1 MKKGLLFSSIIVV
14 ILLGC
19 NVVLAESFSKVGLV
33 DLQRC
38 LQESKE
44 GQKVFKILKKKKDDF
59 QRRIDTMQREL
70 MELKKT
76 LEKQAMMLSMDAKED
91 KKRIIERKDR
101 ELRYLIKD
109 LNDEMVRAQEKEK
122 KRIFEELEKIIKKI
136 GSKEN
141 YALIMEKQVGG
152 ALYWSQSIDIT
163 DQIIKAYDQ
172 EIEINQ

>member
-59 QRRIDTMQREL
+59 QGRIDTMQREL

>member
-1 MKKGLLFSSIIVV
+1 MKKGLLFSPIIIV

-19 NVVLAESFSKVGLV
+19 NVVLAESFPKIGLI
-33 DLQRC
+33 DLQKC
-38 LQESKE
+38 LQESKD
-44 GQKVFKILKKKKDDF
+44 GQKVVKILKKKKDDF
-59 QRRIDTMQREL
+59 QKRIDTMQREI

-109 LNDEMVRAQEKEK
+109 LNEEMVRAQEKEK
-122 KRIFEELEKIIKKI
+122 KRIFKELEKIIKEI
-136 GSKEN
+136 GSEEN

-152 ALYWSQSIDIT
+152 VLYWSKSIDIT
-163 DQIIKAYDQ
+163 DRIIKAYDQ
-172 EIEINQ
+172 AIETNK